1 MKRTFVPFIVFSIGI
16 AFAIACAAKPAAAI
30 GQWPDTKVLYFVGVG
45 VCVAALIA
53 WRWSISSGKI
63 NSIEDGSSTSADLFE
78 KLHQCRDCARQIA
91 GRFNELDSSSL
102 CQAIDDLLI
111 NYMDPFVESRHVL
124 IDHFG
129 MSKGSDILLKT
140 AFAERQFNRV
150 WSASSDHCPGE
161 ARVSFEIALSA
172 MDEIVDYV
180 ERLD

>member
-16 AFAIACAAKPAAAI
+16 AFAIACAAKPAAI
-30 GQWPDTKVLYFVGVG
+30 GQWPDTKVLYLAGVG

-63 NSIEDGSSTSADLFE
+63 NSIEDGSSTTKDLFE
-78 KLHQCRDCARQIA
+78 KLHQCRDCARQI
-91 GRFNELDSSSL
+91 GEKLNELDSASL
-102 CQAIDDLLI
+102 CQAIDELLI
-111 NYMDPFVESRHVL
+111 NYMNPFVESRHVL

-161 ARVSFEIALSA
+161 AKVSFEMALSA
-172 MDEIVDYV
+172 MNEIVDYV
-180 ERLD
+180 ERVD

>member
-1 MKRTFVPFIVFSIGI
+1 MKRTYIPFLFFAVGI
-16 AFAIACAAKPAAAI
+16 AFTIACAAKPAAAI
-30 GQWPDTKVLYFVGVG
+30 GQWPDTKVLYIIGVG
-45 VCVAALIA
+45 GCVAAVIA
-53 WRWSISSGKI
+53 WRRSISSGKI
-63 NSIEDGSSTSADLFE
+63 NSIEDGTSTSKDLFE
-78 KLHQCRDCARQIA
+78 KLHQCRDCAREI
-91 GRFNELDSSSL
+91 GGKLNELDSSSL
-102 CQAIDDLLI
+102 CEAIDELLI

-161 ARVSFEIALSA
+161 AKVSFEMALSA